1 MHPTCSGD
9 VWDPTDVISK
19 KLAVGAGDS
28 KRAAARGS
36 GNSGGPLDNGE
47 GDMETRPGRYM
58 RLPEVLQV
66 TGLSRSTIYR
76 LEAQGLFPSRYAI
89 GPKAVGWLDK
99 ELFDWVKSRR
109 RPEQGG
115 PQKRTRRPV
124 RGAGEPESERL
135 Q

>member
-1 MHPTCSGD
+1 M
-9 VWDPTDVISK
+9 
-19 KLAVGAGDS
+19 
-28 KRAAARGS
+28 
-36 GNSGGPLDNGE
+36 
-47 GDMETRPGRYM
+47 DMGKRPGRFM
-58 RLPEVLQV
+58 RLHEVLEL
-66 TGLSRSTIYR
+66 TGLSRSSVYR
-76 LEAQGLFPSRYAI
+76 LEKLGLFPSRYAI

-109 RPEQGG
+109 RPEEGR